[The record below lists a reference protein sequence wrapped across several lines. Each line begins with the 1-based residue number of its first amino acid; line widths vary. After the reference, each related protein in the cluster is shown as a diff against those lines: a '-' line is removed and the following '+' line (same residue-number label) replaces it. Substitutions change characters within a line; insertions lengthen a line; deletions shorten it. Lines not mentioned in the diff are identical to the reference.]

1 MASDKDL
8 SEVEKDDSF
17 HFVVAADDINPG
29 ERILVDIQEREIAVF
44 NVDNTFH
51 ALSNYC
57 IHQGGPVCEGAVTGT
72 VTEDEDGLD
81 YDKEGEVV
89 SCPWHAWEFDIKTG
103 RHLARPQ
110 YRLPTYETAVV
121 DGKIYVRV

>member
-1 MASDKDL
+1 MTTGEDSSAI
-8 SEVEKDDSF
+8 EEDDSY
-17 HFVVAADDINPG
+17 HFVVAADAIDPG
-29 ERILVDIQEREIAVF
+29 ERVLVDIQDREIAVF

-57 IHQGGPVCEGAVTGT
+57 IHQGGPVCEGTVTGT
-72 VTEDEDGLD
+72 VTEDDDGLKYEKD
-81 YDKEGEVV
+81 GEIV

-110 YRLPTYETAVV
+110 YRLPTYEITVV